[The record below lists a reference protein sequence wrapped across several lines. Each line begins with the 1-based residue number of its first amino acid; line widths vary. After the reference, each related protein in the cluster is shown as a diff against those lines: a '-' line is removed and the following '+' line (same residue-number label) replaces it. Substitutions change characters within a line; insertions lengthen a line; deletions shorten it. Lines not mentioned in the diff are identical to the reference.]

1 MLRSNVRPI
10 NSEWIESEHEIEL
23 SVVIPCLNES
33 QTVGQCVRRAIE
45 ALDHA
50 GIAGEVVVGDNG
62 SSDNSREIAAAAGA
76 RVVIAE
82 QKGYGS
88 ALLAGIGAAKGR
100 YILMGDAD
108 CSYDFGE
115 LPKFVAKLRNG
126 AALVQGCRLP
136 AGGGK
141 VRPGAMP
148 FLHRWVGNP
157 FFSMIARWFFRAPI
171 HDVNCGMR
179 AFTAE
184 HFKRLDQR
192 CSGMEF
198 AVEMVLKSAL
208 MQVPIAEVPITLHP
222 DARVNMRPHL
232 RTFRD
237 GWRTLRFFLIC
248 SPLWLFL
255 IPGAL
260 LMVLGVIGYGVALP
274 GLRLHGIGFDVN
286 TLLVATMAIVVGFQA
301 IFFSIAA
308 KQFAVNEGL
317 LPDDPRFKAWLK
329 SFTLERGLIAGAILT
344 LLGLAGV
351 VSVTLLWWHSAW
363 GALDSAFTL
372 RILLPSALA
381 LTLGVQTIFSSFFLG
396 MLGMQRRRK

>member
-10 NSEWIESEHEIEL
+10 NLEQPVSAIEL

-33 QTVGQCVRRAIE
+33 QTVGQCVTRALE
-45 ALDHA
+45 ALERS
-50 GIAGEVVVGDNG
+50 GIIGEVVVGDNG
-62 SSDNSREIAAAAGA
+62 STDNSREIAAAAGA
-76 RVVIAE
+76 RVVVS
-82 QKGYGS
+82 QKRGYGS
-88 ALLAGIGAAKGR
+88 ALLAGIGAARGR

-108 CSYDFGE
+108 CSYDFAE
-115 LPKFVAKLRNG
+115 LPKFVAKLRDG

-136 AGGGK
+136 AGGGSVK
-141 VRPGAMP
+141 PGAMP

-208 MQVPIAEVPITLHP
+208 MGVPIAEVPITLHP

-255 IPGAL
+255 IPGSA
-260 LMVLGVIGYGVALP
+260 LMVLGLLGYAVALP
-274 GLRLHGIGFDVN
+274 GLTLHGIGFDVN
-286 TLLVATMAIVVGFQA
+286 TLLVATMAFIVGFQA
-301 IFFSIAA
+301 IFFSVAA
-308 KQFAVNEGL
+308 KQFAITEGL
-317 LPDDPRFKAWLK
+317 LPEDPKFSSWLK
-329 SFTLERGLIAGAILT
+329 VFTLERGLVGGAVLT
-344 LLGLAGV
+344 TLGLAGILA
-351 VSVTLLWWHSAW
+351 VTLMWWHSAF
-363 GALDSAFTL
+363 GALDSAYTL
-372 RILLPSALA
+372 RILLPAALA
-381 LTLGVQTIFSSFFLG
+381 LSLGVQTIFSSFFLG
-396 MLGMQRRRK
+396 MLGMQRRRD